1 MLKYRYKDEDIEKI
15 DEINK
20 NNNNI
25 EKKDNILSFFDF
37 DEYIPKDSDYM
48 IIESIDEA
56 INDQNLNKI
65 VKFVYII
72 KLNGEDITI
81 GKDNSNDI
89 ILNDKLASKKHAVIK
104 YDNGNLIIKNM
115 SEHSGTLALLRPK
128 HNKDI
133 AFIIPPEETFFFQSN
148 KTIFESK
155 IMSKEVFLKYY
166 KNEKSKYPI
175 VTSK

>member
-65 VKFVYII
+65 VKFVYI
-72 KLNGEDITI
+72 
-81 GKDNSNDI
+81 
-89 ILNDKLASKKHAVIK
+89 
-104 YDNGNLIIKNM
+104 
-115 SEHSGTLALLRPK
+115 
-128 HNKDI
+128 
-133 AFIIPPEETFFFQSN
+133 
-148 KTIFESK
+148 
-155 IMSKEVFLKYY
+155 
-166 KNEKSKYPI
+166 
-175 VTSK
+175 